1 MEKMAL
7 ALVVLMCGFAAIL
20 VIFGCF
26 LTYYACWNYFHKK
39 NRKKYQKK
47 QQEKDLDDASAGA
60 ESNKLFAN
68 ENEEKDKKKSVFV
81 YFTASGLRDKMDK
94 PEEHIELNAVWLL
107 F

>member
-39 NRKKYQKK
+39 NRKKYQQK
-47 QQEKDLDDASAGA
+47 QQEQDLDDPTAGA

-68 ENEEKDKKKSVFV
+68 EQGEKEKKRSVFV
-81 YFTASGLRDKMDK
+81 YFTASGLREKMDK
-94 PEEHIELNAVWLL
+94 NEETIELNAV
-107 F
+107 